1 MEAQLHAAVSE
12 LSTALLSGPSI
23 LTAFDA
29 AAQQHLALNDELMA
43 LVDSARLE
51 IQHTTD
57 VAFANLLSQTQV
69 RGGRAGLQKRPAPA
83 WRACAHAASHTRNT
97 RAPRS
102 PSHPPLPPPGARRS
116 CWRCTQ

>member
-69 RGGRAGLQKRPAPA
+69 RGSGLRQRRLACKGRPRLPRGLRGASRSPPPAPPP
-83 WRACAHAASHTRNT
+83 CC
-97 RAPRS
+97 
-102 PSHPPLPPPGARRS
+102 PLPRRS

>member
-69 RGGRAGLQKRPAPA
+69 RRWRLPPAAPGLQKRP
-83 WRACAHAASHTRNT
+83 RLLRGLRGVSRT
-97 RAPRS
+97 
-102 PSHPPLPPPGARRS
+102 PLPPHHPRAAPLPRRS